1 MNEWI
6 AVVISA
12 IALGF
17 SVFSWYKTTRVS
29 KGQLEIEVRK
39 MISERKNDFLKY
51 CNENDKKAIID
62 SLIEEEIN
70 AYDQACLFYKE
81 RKIDKKSFK
90 KTYKT
95 EILNLIEDRNYKEVG
110 KFNDID
116 CKYENLINVYKE
128 WTKIK

>member
-6 AVVISA
+6 AIIISA

-17 SVFSWYKTTRVS
+17 SIFSWYKTTKVS

-51 CNENDKKAIID
+51 CNSDDKKAIID

-81 RKIDKKSFK
+81 RKIDRKSFK
-90 KTYKT
+90 KAYKS
-95 EILNLIEDRNYKEVG
+95 EIVNLVEDSNYNEIG
-110 KFNDID
+110 RFNDID
-116 CKYENLINVYKE
+116 CKYDNLINVYKE

>member
-6 AVVISA
+6 AIIISA

-17 SVFSWYKTTRVS
+17 SVFSWYKTTKVD

-51 CNENDKKAIID
+51 CNENNKKEIID

-70 AYDQACLFYKE
+70 AYDQACLFYRE
-81 RKIDKKSFK
+81 RKIDKKSFE

-95 EILNLIEDRNYKEVG
+95 EILNLVEDKNYKEVG
-110 KFNDID
+110 KFDEID

>member
-17 SVFSWYKTTRVS
+17 SIFSWYKTTRVS

-51 CNENDKKAIID
+51 CNENNKKEIID

-70 AYDQACLFYKE
+70 AYDQACLFYRE
-81 RKIDKKSFK
+81 RKIDKKSFEN
-90 KTYKT
+90 TYKT
-95 EILNLIEDRNYKEVG
+95 EILNLIEDRNYREVG
-110 KFNDID
+110 KFNEID
-116 CKYENLINVYKE
+116 CKYDNLINVYKE

>member
-17 SVFSWYKTTRVS
+17 SIFSWYKTTRVD

-51 CNENDKKAIID
+51 CNENNKKEIID

-70 AYDQACLFYKE
+70 AYDQACLFYRE
-81 RKIDKKSFK
+81 RKIDKKSFE

-95 EILNLIEDRNYKEVG
+95 EILNLVEDKNYKEVG
-110 KFNDID
+110 KFNEID

>member
-6 AVVISA
+6 AIIIST

-17 SVFSWYKTTRVS
+17 SIFSWYKTNKVS

-39 MISERKNDFLKY
+39 MISEKKNDFLKY
-51 CNENDKKAIID
+51 CNSDDKKAIID

-81 RKIDKKSFK
+81 RKIDRKSFK
-90 KTYKT
+90 KAYKN
-95 EILNLIEDRNYKEVG
+95 EIVNLVEDSNYNEIG
-110 KFNDID
+110 RFNDID
-116 CKYENLINVYKE
+116 CKYDNLINVYKE

>member
-1 MNEWI
+1 
-6 AVVISA
+6 
-12 IALGF
+12 
-17 SVFSWYKTTRVS
+17 
-29 KGQLEIEVRK
+29 

>member
-6 AVVISA
+6 AIIISA

-17 SVFSWYKTTRVS
+17 SVFSWYKTTKVD

-51 CNENDKKAIID
+51 CNENNKKEIID

-70 AYDQACLFYKE
+70 AYDQACLFYRE
-81 RKIDKKSFK
+81 RKIDKKSFE

-95 EILNLIEDRNYKEVG
+95 EILNLVEDKNYKEVG
-110 KFNDID
+110 KFNEID